1 MRNRTLPILIAAC
14 SVALFAASCSGSTD
28 VADEQSSTETET
40 GTVAA
45 VDDLGIRVVPADEA
59 LSIQNSG
66 SADLVVLDV
75 RTPQE
80 FADGHLEGAVMLDFY
95 DPGFAAQLAELD
107 PDVPYL
113 LYCQSGNRS
122 GQTAAMMEQLG
133 FADVADVDG
142 GILAW
147 ADAGQP
153 VVTE

>member
-1 MRNRTLPILIAAC
+1 MIAAC
-14 SVALFAASCSGSTD
+14 SAALFAASCSGSAD

-40 GTVAA
+40 TVTA
-45 VDDLGIRVVPADEA
+45 VDGLGIRVVPADEA

-66 SADLVVLDV
+66 SSDLVVLDV
-75 RTPQE
+75 RTPDE

-95 DPGFAAQLAELD
+95 DPEFAAQLAELD

-147 ADAGQP
+147 AEAGQP
-153 VVTE
+153 ITTD